1 MVELILKKGWL
12 KLEFKIVKSREKK
25 LRDPKYQLNPTPIT
39 TGNPNIDFYDFLNH
53 LILTS
58 PNEIQR
64 AIFEITVVEY
74 YLE

>member
-12 KLEFKIVKSREKK
+12 KLEFKIVKSRKKK
-25 LRDPKYQLNPTPIT
+25 LRDPKNQLNPTPIT